1 MEFLS
6 DLGLFAAKALLVVI
20 AFGMI
25 IGAIARARRRG
36 GPEEGRGELRVKKLD
51 ERWKRTGLAMKRAL
65 LPQPAFK
72 ALANEEKKSAK
83 AEKKSLIPIDKPRI
97 FVIDFDGN
105 VRASQVAGLREEVS
119 AILLAAKPGDEVV
132 VRLKSPGGLVHA
144 YGLAAS
150 QLERLR
156 ARDLKLTVTVDQ
168 IAASGGYMMAVV
180 ADTIIAAPFAVV
192 GSIGVVAGFPNFHRW
207 LDSHDVD
214 FELMTAGKYKR
225 TMTMFAKN
233 TDEGRQKFQEE
244 LESAHALFKGHIARF
259 RPSLDIEKVA
269 TGEHWYGQ
277 EALTLGLVDK
287 IATSDDYL
295 MQARERA
302 KIYQVQWTP
311 QRRLLDRFGGAV
323 EGGISRAI
331 EKLWAKSEEQR
342 FL

>member
-1 MEFLS
+1 MDFLA
-6 DLGLFAAKALLVVI
+6 DLGLFAAKAFLVVFAI
-20 AFGMI
+20 VMI

-36 GPEEGRGELRVKKLD
+36 GPDEARGELRVNKLD
-51 ERWKRTGLAMKRAL
+51 ERWKRTALSMKRAL
-65 LPQPAFK
+65 LPHGVFK
-72 ALANEEKKSAK
+72 ALVNEERKSAK
-83 AEKKSLIPIDKPRI
+83 AEKAAPKPSEQPRV
-97 FVIDFDGN
+97 FVLDFDGN
-105 VRASQVAGLREEVS
+105 LRATQVAGLREEIS
-119 AILLAAKPGDEVV
+119 AILLSARDGDEVV

-156 ARDLKLTVTVDQ
+156 VRGLKLTVTVDQ

-207 LDSHDVD
+207 LDNHDVD
-214 FELMTAGKYKR
+214 FELLTAGKHKR
-225 TMTMFAKN
+225 TLTMFGKN
-233 TDEGRQKFQEE
+233 SEEGRKKFQEE
-244 LESAHALFKGHIARF
+244 LESAHTLFKGHIARF
-259 RPSLDIEKVA
+259 RPTLDIEKVA

-277 EALTLGLVDK
+277 EALTLGLVDR

-302 KIYQVQWTP
+302 KLYQVQWVP
-311 QRRLLDRFGGAV
+311 HRRLLDRLGGAV
-323 EGGISRAI
+323 ESGVARAI

>member
-20 AFGMI
+20 AFAMI
-25 IGAIARARRRG
+25 IAAIARARRH
-36 GPEEGRGELRVKKLD
+36 GPDEGRGELRVKKLD

-65 LPQPAFK
+65 LPQRAFK
-72 ALANEEKKSAK
+72 TLATEAKKTAK
-83 AEKKSLIPIDKPRI
+83 AEKSAPPVDRPRI
-97 FVIDFDGN
+97 FVLDFDGN
-105 VRASQVAGLREEVS
+105 VRASQVTGLREEIS
-119 AILLAAKPGDEVV
+119 AILLASKPGDEVV

-207 LDSHDVD
+207 LDNHDVD
-214 FELMTAGKYKR
+214 FELMTAGKHKR
-225 TMTMFAKN
+225 TVTMFGKN

-244 LESAHALFKGHIARF
+244 LESAHALFKRHIARF
-259 RPSLDIEKVA
+259 RPALDIEKVA

-311 QRRLLDRFGGAV
+311 QRSLLDRLGGVV
-323 EGGISRAI
+323 ESGVSRAV